1 LWYTWKRI
9 IWYHGNK
16 ELTADNL
23 EYHHTYSKVIKELPV
38 INLGTPRD
46 KKWFSPSKLAI
57 VPHQIYR
64 RLVPDHLTDTMLMR
78 AAKIPAECVPIIKRV
93 FDFLKINDPQGTE
106 TIFVSSSI
114 D

>member
-1 LWYTWKRI
+1 
-9 IWYHGNK
+9 
-16 ELTADNL
+16 
-23 EYHHTYSKVIKELPV
+23 VIKVLPV

-64 RLVPDHLTDTMLMR
+64 RPVPNHLTNTMLTR
-78 AAKIPAECVPIIKRV
+78 AAKIPAEFVPIIKWV

-106 TIFVSSSI
+106 TFFVGSSI